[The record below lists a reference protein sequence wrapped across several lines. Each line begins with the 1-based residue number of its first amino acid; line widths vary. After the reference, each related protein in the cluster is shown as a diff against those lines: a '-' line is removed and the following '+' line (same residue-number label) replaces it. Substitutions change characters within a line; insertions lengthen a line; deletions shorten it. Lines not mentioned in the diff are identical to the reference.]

1 MQLWYLCVWMT
12 KTKKAWKSLVGLQEE
27 GEPWRNTEAF
37 RADVCI
43 SIAHMFMLESHWKC
57 RQWEIEVWKESRVLC
72 DKFSLQNHFI

>member
-43 SIAHMFMLESHWKC
+43 SIAHRDLCWKVT
-57 RQWEIEVWKESRVLC
+57 ENADSEK
-72 DKFSLQNHFI
+72 